1 MENKIDELEERKAEL
16 EKNFEIKKKQAQSV
30 ANDIAILEQLI
41 QKKNELNKLITDIEE
56 IGKEYTK
63 VCSEIEGQE
72 NKESNE

>member
-30 ANDIAILEQLI
+30 ANDIAILEQLF
-41 QKKNELNKLITDIEE
+41 QKKNELNKLMTDIEE

-63 VCSEIEGQE
+63 VCEEIEGQK
-72 NKESNE
+72 NKE